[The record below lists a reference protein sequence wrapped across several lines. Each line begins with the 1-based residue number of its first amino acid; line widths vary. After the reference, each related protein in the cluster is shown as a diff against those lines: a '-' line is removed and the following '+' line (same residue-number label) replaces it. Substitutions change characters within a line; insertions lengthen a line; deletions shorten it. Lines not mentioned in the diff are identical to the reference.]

1 MPAFPRFAATDYQ
14 GDVTLD
20 HVIPAAEAR
29 FAPLPDD
36 LRSELAAALAR
47 RGVER
52 LYSHQAQSYEA
63 VRRGRHLV
71 VVTPTASGKTLCY
84 NLPVLQRLLEDPERR
99 RSICSRPRRSP
110 R

>member
-1 MPAFPRFAATDYQ
+1 MPVFPRFAATDFQ

-29 FAPLPDD
+29 FAPLPGD

-63 VRRGRHLV
+63 VRRGRQ
-71 VVTPTASGKTLCY
+71 S
-84 NLPVLQRLLEDPERR
+84 
-99 RSICSRPRRSP
+99 SCSRGDSGADRAEQVRR
-110 R
+110 